1 MKDLVIKK
9 PILPD
14 EKKKKK
20 KKLASKKQT
29 KRKVDAVKK
38 RAKKKQKGPVVDPS
52 VYVPPASAED
62 EVFTRVEMDRRQ

>member
-9 PILPD
+9 PIMPD
-14 EKKKKK
+14 EKKK

-38 RAKKKQKGPVVDPS
+38 RAKKKQKGPVVDLS
-52 VYVPPASAED
+52 VYCID
-62 EVFTRVEMDRRQ
+62 ELAGIRQGLRHTSHVFEY